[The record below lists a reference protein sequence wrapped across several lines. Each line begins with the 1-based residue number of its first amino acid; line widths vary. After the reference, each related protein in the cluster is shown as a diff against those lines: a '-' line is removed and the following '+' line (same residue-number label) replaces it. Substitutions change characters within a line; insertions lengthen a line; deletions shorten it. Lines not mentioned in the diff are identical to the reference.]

1 MSKKLYDFLIS
12 SIIVFIIVAFGL
24 IIFYINKDIFCY
36 YLLVIYFFAFADALM
51 RINHILKLAM
61 RNLQKLKKS

>member
-12 SIIVFIIVAFGL
+12 SIIVFIIVVFGL

-36 YLLVIYFFAFADALM
+36 YLLVIYSFALADALM
-51 RINHILKLAM
+51 RINNILK
-61 RNLQKLKKS
+61 

>member
-51 RINHILKLAM
+51 RINNNLKRILK
-61 RNLQKLKKS
+61 

>member
-24 IIFYINKDIFCY
+24 ILFYINEDIFCY
-36 YLLVIYFFAFADALM
+36 YLLVIYFFAFADALI
-51 RINHILKLAM
+51 RINHILK
-61 RNLQKLKKS
+61 